1 VGTGKSVRTLVAGRA
16 GPGVPRLPQLPG
28 FCGSAAVLLVAQ
40 TPAGIV
46 SALARDIADTLAT
59 TELSEWLTQH
69 DADPMH
75 MSPAEFG
82 AFVVSEAERAA
93 VLLPAS

>member
-1 VGTGKSVRTLVAGRA
+1 MDNDRSEPRI
-16 GPGVPRLPQLPG
+16 GVI
-28 FCGSAAVLLVAQ
+28 
-40 TPAGIV
+40 T
-46 SALARDIADTLAT
+46 DTLAT
-59 TELSEWLTQH
+59 PELSEWLTQH

-93 VLLPAS
+93 VLLSTS

>member
-1 VGTGKSVRTLVAGRA
+1 MPRTDRWLRFDDSRPEGHGAR
-16 GPGVPRLPQLPG
+16 PLPARP
-28 FCGSAAVLLVAQ
+28 AASRCR
-40 TPAGIV
+40 PAGTV

-59 TELSEWLTQH
+59 PGLSQWLRRH

-75 MSPAEFG
+75 MSPAAFA

>member
-1 VGTGKSVRTLVAGRA
+1 
-16 GPGVPRLPQLPG
+16 
-28 FCGSAAVLLVAQ
+28 
-40 TPAGIV
+40 
-46 SALARDIADTLAT
+46 
-59 TELSEWLTQH
+59 
-69 DADPMH
+69 

>member
-1 VGTGKSVRTLVAGRA
+1 
-16 GPGVPRLPQLPG
+16 
-28 FCGSAAVLLVAQ
+28 VLLVAQ

-46 SALARDIADTLAT
+46 SALARDIADTTA
-59 TELSEWLTQH
+59 ELSEWLTQH

-82 AFVVSEAERAA
+82 AFVVSEAGRAA
-93 VLLPAS
+93 VLLSTS

>member
-1 VGTGKSVRTLVAGRA
+1 MAGQRIRI
-16 GPGVPRLPQLPG
+16 RLKAFDHRVIDQ
-28 FCGSAAVLLVAQ
+28 S
-40 TPAGIV
+40 
-46 SALARDIADTLAT
+46 ARDIADTLAT
-59 TELSEWLTQH
+59 AELSQWLTQH
-69 DADPMH
+69 DADPMR